1 MKYPPVNSDDVD
13 TSRWFDDE
21 VQVHAVALRAWLRA
35 KYPAL
40 VDPDNLVQ
48 ESLARVWRAAQRARV
63 NSPKAFLFTTASHL
77 ALNELRRRPTVGI
90 EAVDD
95 DHIALASVEAV
106 STPDMV
112 AHREE
117 LTLLAQAV
125 QTLPPRCRQALTLR
139 LYGLAQKEIA
149 AELGISERAVEAH
162 LTNGLRGCT
171 KFLAK
176 WGVP

>member
-1 MKYPPVNSDDVD
+1 VNSDEVD
-13 TSRWFDDE
+13 TSQWFDDE
-21 VQVHAVALRAWLRA
+21 VQVHAAALRAWLSA

-48 ESLARVWRAAQRARV
+48 ESLARVWRAAQSARV

-77 ALNELRRRPTVGI
+77 ALNELRRRPTVGL
-90 EAVDD
+90 ETVSD
-95 DHIALASVEAV
+95 DHMAMASVEAR
-106 STPDMV
+106 STPEIV
-112 AHREE
+112 AHGEE
-117 LTLLAQAV
+117 LTLLTQAI

-139 LYGLAQKEIA
+139 LYGLAQREIA

-176 WGVP
+176 RGIP